1 MVQVLMVDLH
11 KSIMVIFYV
20 IAKIQKCF
28 CKDVSS
34 LSFSN
39 LNFQEYFEYSLKS
52 LHFSICPKKK
62 EKEKDRRQNCINSIL
77 SLSSRRSFPRA
88 RTFFVLHVSHPDV
101 YRFYFYLCLPPSRRS
116 STSPNVG
123 DPQVQEKGC
132 SRLFLEME
140 PRRLSRRGSC
150 RLHRVVEKPGI
161 LLNRESTRKHSSL
174 PVFAISRVNDS
185 GKLDERGKI
194 M

>member
-62 EKEKDRRQNCINSIL
+62 RKRKRQKTKLHKFHSLSFFSKKLSSGPNIFRLARISSGRVSIL
-77 SLSSRRSFPRA
+77 FL
-88 RTFFVLHVSHPDV
+88 FV
-101 YRFYFYLCLPPSRRS
+101 PPSQPEVQYVPERRRS
-116 STSPNVG
+116 SSLGKRLLTTVSRNGAAPPV
-123 DPQVQEKGC
+123 EK
-132 SRLFLEME
+132 RI
-140 PRRLSRRGSC
+140 LSFTSC
-150 RLHRVVEKPGI
+150 R
-161 LLNRESTRKHSSL
+161 REARD
-174 PVFAISRVNDS
+174 FA
-185 GKLDERGKI
+185 
-194 M
+194 

>member
-1 MVQVLMVDLH
+1 MVQVLMFDLH
-11 KSIMVIFYV
+11 KDIIVIFYV

-62 EKEKDRRQNCINSIL
+62 KKERRRQKCINSIL

-88 RTFFVLHVSHPDV
+88 RTFFSCT
-101 YRFYFYLCLPPSRRS
+101 YLIRTCIDFISICASPQPEVQYVPERRRS
-116 STSPNVG
+116 SSLGKRLLTTVSRNGAAPPV
-123 DPQVQEKGC
+123 EK
-132 SRLFLEME
+132 RI
-140 PRRLSRRGSC
+140 LSFTSC
-150 RLHRVVEKPGI
+150 R
-161 LLNRESTRKHSSL
+161 REARD
-174 PVFAISRVNDS
+174 FA
-185 GKLDERGKI
+185 
-194 M
+194 